1 MTTKNSDLRP
11 AGAETPDDSSSPDV
25 PMVPMGTDAFQPPS
39 KTSKP
44 KFVFWPGDRVK
55 TARDVSDVLRRAPN
69 LFDRSGPVRLVK
81 DGNTMRIEH
90 LTPEMVAIELS
101 NNARVFRASTK
112 GEGEVI
118 EKAVSL
124 PLEEARMYLHLN
136 GEHGLRP
143 LKGIT
148 SMPILHLDGRI
159 TCATGYDPDTGL
171 LQHNVPALNL
181 PERPTYAEAAA
192 ALASLRYRFSTFPF
206 ADAEM
211 VHDPA
216 LGILRVR
223 QDRPPG
229 LDESSYLAGLLTA
242 VARASLPLTPGM
254 VIRAAV
260 QSGSGTGKGLL
271 AKCAALVATGTI
283 PEALTAGHDTGE
295 MDKRLNSSLL
305 RGAEIIFLDNVNST
319 SLRSDTLASAVTEPK
334 VQLRALGSSTPIS
347 IDCRSFIMITGNGV
361 QVSEDLV
368 SRFLF
373 VELDART
380 GDPETRRMPAGFLDS
395 VAAERGQILN
405 EALKIIRYGL
415 QNPYPGL
422 PLRNFDGWAQ
432 MCRDGLLVLG
442 ATDPVTRL
450 EKVKASDPMREH
462 HTTIMLAWQAAHK
475 SDPVAA
481 NDLKKPVADLIAPNA
496 SRQELAAKVRTL
508 VGMRIGNMQIIQAR
522 QATKNSPTLYMLVVE
537 PG

>member
-1 MTTKNSDLRP
+1 
-11 AGAETPDDSSSPDV
+11 
-25 PMVPMGTDAFQPPS
+25 MVPMSTDVFQPPPQNN
-39 KTSKP
+39 KP
-44 KFVFWPGDRVK
+44 NFVLFPGDKVK
-55 TARDVSDVLRRAPN
+55 TARDVRDVLRHGAN
-69 LFDRSGPVRLVK
+69 LFERGAPVRLIQ
-81 DGNTMRIEH
+81 DGNTMRVEH

-101 NNARVFRASTK
+101 NQARVVRVTITK
-112 GEGEVI
+112 NGDII
-118 EKAVSL
+118 EKPSSL
-124 PLEEARMYLHLN
+124 PIAEGRMYLHLH

-159 TCATGYDPDTGL
+159 TCAEGYDPYTAL
-171 LQHNVPALNL
+171 LQHNVPSLNV

-211 VHDPA
+211 MHDPA

-229 LDESSYLAGLLTA
+229 LDESSYIAGLLTA

-283 PEALTAGHDTGE
+283 PEAITAGHDTGE

-380 GDPETRRMPAGFLDS
+380 GDPETRRMPAGFLDK
-395 VAAERGQILN
+395 VAADRSQILR
-405 EALKIIRYGL
+405 EALTIIRHGL

-432 MCRDGLLVLG
+432 MCRDGLLTLG

-462 HTTIMLAWQAAHK
+462 HTAIMLAWQVAHK

-481 NDLKKPVADLIAPNA
+481 NDLEKPVADLIAPNA

-508 VGMRIGNMQIIQAR
+508 VGMRIGNMQIVQAK

>member
-1 MTTKNSDLRP
+1 MTTDDSDLRP
-11 AGAETPDDSSSPDV
+11 TGAEAPDGSSSPDV
-25 PMVPMGTDAFQPPS
+25 PMVPMGTDASPRPPQNN
-39 KTSKP
+39 KP
-44 KFVFWPGDRVK
+44 NFVLSSGDKVK
-55 TARDVSDVLRRAPN
+55 TARDVRDVLRHSPN
-69 LFDRSGPVRLVK
+69 LFDRLGPARLVQ
-81 DGNTMRIEH
+81 DGNTMRVEH

-101 NNARVFRASTK
+101 NVARVVRVTTTRD
-112 GEGEVI
+112 GDII
-118 EKAVSL
+118 EKPASL
-124 PLEEARMYLHLN
+124 PIAEGRMYLHLH

-143 LKGIT
+143 LKGTT
-148 SMPILHLDGRI
+148 SMPILHGDGRI
-159 TCATGYDPDTGL
+159 ICAAGYDEETGL
-171 LQHNVPALNL
+171 WQHNVPALSV
-181 PERPTYAEAAA
+181 PERPTYAEAEA

-206 ADAEM
+206 ADADM

-223 QDRPPG
+223 QDLPPG
-229 LDESSYLAGLLTA
+229 LDESSYLTGMLTA
-242 VARASLPLTPGM
+242 VARPSLPLTPGM

-271 AKCAALVATGTI
+271 AKSAALVATGTI
-283 PEALTAGHDTGE
+283 PEALTAGHDIAE
-295 MDKRLNSSLL
+295 MDKRLNTSLL
-305 RGAEIIFLDNVNST
+305 RGTEIIFLDNVNGT

-334 VQLRALGSSTPIS
+334 VQLRPLGSSTPVS

-380 GDPETRRMPAGFLDS
+380 GDPETRKMPAGFLNK

-405 EALKIIRYGL
+405 EVLTIIRYGL
-415 QNPYPGL
+415 QNPHPGL
-422 PLRNFDGWAQ
+422 PLRNFDDWAQ
-432 MCRDGLLVLG
+432 FCRDGLLALG
-442 ATDPVTRL
+442 ATDPVSRV

-462 HTTIMLAWQAAHK
+462 HTAIMLAWQTEHG
-475 SDPVAA
+475 STPVAA

-496 SRQELAAKVRTL
+496 SRQELAAKVRNL
-508 VGMRIGNMQIIQAR
+508 VNMRIGNMQLVVAR